1 MTIMARRILLI
12 SGDPTFSYHAT
23 RELRVR
29 GAHVETSASLAG
41 AVWLS
46 LHTSID
52 SGVREAPPESDYSVV
67 ELVDRLRD
75 QPGLLDVPIAVCL
88 SDAAMLDA
96 HSMYLVLRGCS
107 VHGRPFNPDGLAA
120 ALTTRRAP
128 EPAGALQPRSP
139 IWS

>member
-1 MTIMARRILLI
+1 MTARAILLI
-12 SGDPTFSYHAT
+12 SDDPTFSYHAA

-29 GAHVETSASLAG
+29 GAQVETCASLAS

-46 LHTSID
+46 LHADIE
-52 SGVREAPPESDYSVV
+52 GIVIEATPQSSYSVV

-75 QPGLLDVPIAVCL
+75 QSGLLAVPIAVCL
-88 SDAAMLDA
+88 SDAEMLDA
-96 HSMYLVLRGCS
+96 HSMYLALRGCS

-120 ALTTRRAP
+120 ALSTRRAP